1 MSNNNKKPT
10 KTELKAQNEKKASA
24 TLKQLIN
31 KVKQKKANEE
41 DDEVLYFENE
51 NDEVENETITKTVE
65 QTVPQI
71 ATQSVSQTAPQIT
84 VPSNKEIDQP
94 NDNQLWLSELQD
106 LKQKYEELLQKE
118 KLKEV
123 RKKEKEKEKLEKEEF
138 FKALKEDYIQR
149 SNKKINLSSLI
160 NSKKTDIFSAVKF

>member
-31 KVKQKKANEE
+31 KVRQKKANEQ

-51 NDEVENETITKTVE
+51 NDEVENEKP
-65 QTVPQI
+65 VPQI

-84 VPSNKEIDQP
+84 VPNKEIDQP

-106 LKQKYEELLQKE
+106 LKQKYQELLEKE
-118 KLKEV
+118 KLKEA
-123 RKKEKEKEKLEKEEF
+123 RKKEKEKEKSEKEEF
-138 FKALKEDYIQR
+138 FKCLKEDYISR
-149 SNKKINLSSLI
+149 TNKKINLSSLI